1 MLWPPV
7 CAFLMGFG
15 LSQGSRDWMAK
26 DPRGITP
33 LFSNAVVFAVVA
45 GLAGL
50 ALAELIIPHLV
61 GQRSPETMRLV
72 QVYLVN
78 IPAALV
84 QSLMLGLLEGARR
97 FGWAGASRLIFFA
110 IQAVGYF
117 LLWSMGA
124 LSVRSAALTV
134 ILAQFSAMLLA
145 LFAVLRELK
154 PGWRPSWSEGR
165 AAVSYGLRYYPGSV
179 ADFTTMRLDQ
189 LLL

>member
-1 MLWPPV
+1 MTRNIKLVFIANALILCCGVVTSLLSARALGPAGRGDLLVIMLWPPV

-15 LSQGSRDWMAK
+15 LSQGSRYWMAK

-84 QSLMLGLLEGARR
+84 QSLMLGLLE
-97 FGWAGASRLIFFA
+97 
-110 IQAVGYF
+110 
-117 LLWSMGA
+117 
-124 LSVRSAALTV
+124 
-134 ILAQFSAMLLA
+134 
-145 LFAVLRELK
+145 
-154 PGWRPSWSEGR
+154 
-165 AAVSYGLRYYPGSV
+165 
-179 ADFTTMRLDQ
+179 
-189 LLL
+189 